1 MERMR
6 AHGCMPPALCK
17 RVDAAWTKL
26 ARVGS
31 AGDRSAAKEA
41 SDACV
46 ALVDWCSS

>member
-1 MERMR
+1 
-6 AHGCMPPALCK
+6 
-17 RVDAAWTKL
+17 VDAAWTKL